1 MSEPAPTAALDSL
14 PSALRERIRGEPSAQ
29 QQPCAPPPRTRIATT
44 APAHVLY
51 LVRTALRAE
60 RNPALEVAL
69 RIASA
74 QGIPLVCVAVVEDS
88 HPPAVP
94 RLRRPPTDRSAA
106 FRLEALSELQ
116 PAFEKR
122 GTALWVHLVRD
133 GCRAAVAMS
142 LAARAALVVAEEHF
156 GASRMSAYVN
166 SGMIDPATMARDAA
180 SARAD
185 KFLDEFVG
193 WREAPYVW
201 CLRHPGGYARAA
213 VAVPAWGRNQLAGC
227 GGGGEGPSLAELES
241 GRTGDAYWDDC
252 QRCLALSGELHNNV
266 RMAWG
271 KAVPAWWEAAA
282 GELLIHLND
291 SFALDGGAPPSY
303 GGLLWCLGWRD
314 KPGPGGA
321 PAPES
326 PTQSPS
332 PPPTAPCLRR

>member
-1 MSEPAPTAALDSL
+1 MPTFADGDQQRAMSEPAPTAALDSL

-156 GASRMSAYVN
+156 GVEPHAHAIGRSPPQPPPPPSLTN
-166 SGMIDPATMARDAA
+166 DP
-180 SARAD
+180 
-185 KFLDEFVG
+185 
-193 WREAPYVW
+193 P
-201 CLRHPGGYARAA
+201 P
-213 VAVPAWGRNQLAGC
+213 PPPPPLAG
-227 GGGGEGPSLAELES
+227 A
-241 GRTGDAYWDDC
+241 
-252 QRCLALSGELHNNV
+252 
-266 RMAWG
+266 
-271 KAVPAWWEAAA
+271 
-282 GELLIHLND
+282 
-291 SFALDGGAPPSY
+291 
-303 GGLLWCLGWRD
+303 
-314 KPGPGGA
+314 
-321 PAPES
+321 
-326 PTQSPS
+326 S
-332 PPPTAPCLRR
+332 PPQAARCGWSTATAQYRQGSSPRRH